1 MLPETMTVL
10 DTNFKDDSPL
20 NTVER
25 IREILRS
32 YGIST
37 EESWSESG
45 VPHCYSLRVSVS
57 GTEFGTNGKGV
68 TRELALASAYGEL
81 AERLQFG
88 RNLQTN
94 NQKDGSLYANDPKGI
109 YLSAQ
114 ELLSRNRQWYSR
126 YVKDLE
132 ALTGKKLTEEELL
145 QQYCDEQGN
154 IPVTPF
160 YCVNKHSHE
169 YLPTELVNTVYGTNG
184 CAAGNTVE
192 EALVQAISEI
202 VERNFCERILL
213 QEIAV
218 PDIPEE
224 VLRSCTVA
232 YEIITFLRSQNFRVI
247 VKDCSLGTKF
257 PVVCVWLINQDT
269 GRYHTHFGAY
279 PNFEIALQRTLTET
293 FQGRSLQQIAKF
305 VDFTRRKAEGFD
317 LGKRVEQLVWGTV
330 ERSPEF
336 FVDATA
342 DYVEHKKF
350 SGKNNRELLKECV
363 EFLSQQGYD
372 VLVHDYSC
380 LGFPTY
386 QVIVPGYS
394 ESLTYRMDPKQ
405 SDTRYRRYT
414 ERVLRDPSAATMEE
428 LMGFMMSLNQG
439 RNAKTAPQT
448 FSAQANLPARL
459 SQSQERYFLNA
470 AMAHIT
476 YTLGRNAETVVC
488 IDKMLSEGV
497 EKDEEHLICIKRYLS
512 LRADRYDE
520 SSIRAILEYFHE
532 PETVRRLYAAISEK
546 KNLLDPFVVRCDMRC
561 DDSCLIRGT
570 CRRKQTE
577 ALSQLIHRK
586 NQELDNAK
594 LEEQLSAIL

>member
-1 MLPETMTVL
+1 MHPENMPVL

-20 NTVER
+20 NTVQR
-25 IREILRS
+25 IKEILKS
-32 YGIST
+32 YGITT
-37 EESWSESG
+37 EERWTESG
-45 VPHCYSLRVSVS
+45 VPHCYSLRVSVC

-68 TRELALASAYGEL
+68 TKDLALASAYGEL
-81 AERLQFG
+81 VERLQFG

-94 NQKDGSLYANDPKGI
+94 NQKDGSLYADDPKGI
-109 YLSAQ
+109 YRSAQ
-114 ELLSRNRQWYSR
+114 ELLGRNKQWYSH
-126 YVKDLE
+126 YAKELE
-132 ALTGKKLTEEELL
+132 ELTGKKFTEEALL
-145 QQYCDEQGN
+145 KQYCDDQGN

-160 YCVNKHSHE
+160 YCVNKQSHE

-202 VERNFCERILL
+202 VERTFCERILIE
-213 QEIAV
+213 EISV

-232 YEIITFLRSQNFRVI
+232 YEIITFLRSQNYRVI

-257 PVVCVWLINQDT
+257 PVVCVWLIDQNT

-305 VDFTRRKAEGFD
+305 INFTRRKAEGFALD
-317 LGKRVEQLVWGTV
+317 KRIEQLVWGTV

-342 DYVEHKKF
+342 DYLEHEKF

-363 EFLSQQGYD
+363 EFLSEQGYD

-394 ESLTYRMDPKQ
+394 EALTYRMDPEQKDAQ
-405 SDTRYRRYT
+405 YRRYT
-414 ERVLRDPSAATMEE
+414 QRVLRDPSAATMEE
-428 LMGFMMSLNQG
+428 LMGFMMSLNQS
-439 RNAKTAPQT
+439 RKEKTVPQT
-448 FSAQANLPARL
+448 FSSQANLPARL
-459 SQSQERYFLNA
+459 SQSQEQYFLNA

-476 YTLGRNAETVVC
+476 YTLGRSAETVMC
-488 IDKMLSEGV
+488 INKMLSESV
-497 EKDEEHLICIKRYLS
+497 EKDEEYLICIKRYLS

-520 SSIRAILEYFHE
+520 SNIRTILEFFHN
-532 PETVRRLYAAISEK
+532 PETVRRLYAAISEN
-546 KNLLDPFVVRCDMRC
+546 KNPLDSFVVHCNMRC
-561 DDSCLIRGT
+561 DDSCLMYGACKRE
-570 CRRKQTE
+570 RTE
-577 ALSQLIHRK
+577 ELSQLIRSK
-586 NQELDNAK
+586 NQEMDNLN
-594 LEEQLSAIL
+594 LEKQLSAML